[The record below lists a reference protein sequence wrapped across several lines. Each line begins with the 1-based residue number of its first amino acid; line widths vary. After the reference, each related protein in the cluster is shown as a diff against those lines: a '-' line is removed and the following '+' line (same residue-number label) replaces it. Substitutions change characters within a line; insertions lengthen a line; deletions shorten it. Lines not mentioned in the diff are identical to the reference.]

1 MLFSLINPP
10 FCVKLCTSNGG
21 KESYQVIVAPDKLI
35 IANTRCHEPVKDQLS
50 VYPTLATFFF
60 VESCVGKF
68 VNTLIAIYVKK
79 YDIVDPNHIFSD
91 NVRLRKCHGQII
103 NLEKKNGEEF
113 EKICTFYNK
122 EDIRDLLITIQDLF
136 LYGIFE
142 HPKDHFHVRNMVTS
156 FCEKNNDNFCLFKTS
171 NLSET
176 LDTFDEILSETD
188 KHRLYFKIYHNVDI
202 LAIFHA
208 MRHFKSHQKI
218 KKKSISVELKTT
230 SISTQTEGPSINEP
244 SINTTENPL
253 IPTKEVPNIIL
264 NNA

>member
-21 KESYQVIVAPDKLI
+21 KECYHVIVAPDKLI
-35 IANTRCHEPVKDQLS
+35 IANKRRYEPVKDQLS

-113 EKICTFYNK
+113 EKIFTFYNK
-122 EDIRDLLITIQDLF
+122 
-136 LYGIFE
+136 
-142 HPKDHFHVRNMVTS
+142 
-156 FCEKNNDNFCLFKTS
+156 
-171 NLSET
+171 
-176 LDTFDEILSETD
+176 
-188 KHRLYFKIYHNVDI
+188 VDI
-202 LAIFHA
+202 
-208 MRHFKSHQKI
+208 
-218 KKKSISVELKTT
+218 
-230 SISTQTEGPSINEP
+230 
-244 SINTTENPL
+244 
-253 IPTKEVPNIIL
+253 
-264 NNA
+264 